1 MSDMELVML
10 GVPDPTIDGGA
21 RGPRRPM
28 RLAIC
33 GGVGSGASMPSCQ
46 LDEDTDT
53 PTVRVVLVGLN

>member
-1 MSDMELVML
+1 ML
-10 GVPDPTIDGGA
+10 GVPDPTTDGGA

-33 GGVGSGASMPSCQ
+33 GGVGSDASMPSCP